1 MIQAQL
7 EAYAPWVFVPAR
19 LESTRLPR
27 KPLLDLEGAPLIAR
41 VVEAVTRA
49 VPAPRVVVVSDAQEV
64 LEASML
70 AEPRPGHA
78 LLITEPCASGSERVA
93 LAYHALCDRGVIVDV
108 TESAWLI
115 NVQGDEPLLPAE
127 SLTRLIGSLA
137 WFEARGVSIVT
148 LAAPLMSDAQHDVQ
162 HEMARLRADRG
173 CVKACLR
180 APEDS
185 TRPELREALY
195 FTRSPTGEH
204 LHIGVYAIHQ
214 SALSL
219 VREPRGP
226 LSRLEDLEQLAW
238 MERGA
243 RVGVVCLDAPHP
255 PGVDTPADLARTRA
269 FYQRALEMS

>member
-1 MIQAQL
+1 MIA
-7 EAYAPWVFVPAR
+7 
-19 LESTRLPR
+19 
-27 KPLLDLEGAPLIAR
+27 DI
-41 VVEAVTRA
+41 
-49 VPAPRVVVVSDAQEV
+49 
-64 LEASML
+64 
-70 AEPRPGHA
+70 
-78 LLITEPCASGSERVA
+78 
-93 LAYHALCDRGVIVDV
+93 

-148 LAAPLMSDAQHDVQ
+148 LAAPLASGATQGATSKAT
-162 HEMARLRADRG
+162 ELRGDRG

-185 TRPELREALY
+185 TRPALREALY
-195 FTRSPTGEH
+195 FTRAPTGEH

-219 VREPRGP
+219 ICEPRGP

-255 PGVDTPADLARTRA
+255 PGIDTPADLARTRA
-269 FYQRALEMS
+269 LYQRSLEMG